1 MNRKPP
7 QLDVFFFFL
16 LVQQKTWQQH
26 VHAEISEILYQND
39 ISTRRYRLAFNTAI
53 QAQTLYNPP

>member
-1 MNRKPP
+1 MF
-7 QLDVFFFFL
+7 FFFFL

-26 VHAEISEILYQND
+26 VHAEISDILYQND

>member
-7 QLDVFFFFL
+7 QPDVFFFFL

-26 VHAEISEILYQND
+26 VRAKISEILYQND
-39 ISTRRYRLAFNTAI
+39 ISMRRYRLAFNTAI
-53 QAQTLYNPP
+53 QALTV

>member
-16 LVQQKTWQQH
+16 LVQQKTWQQY
-26 VHAEISEILYQND
+26 VRAKISEILYQND
-39 ISTRRYRLAFNTAI
+39 ISMRRYRLAFNTAI
-53 QAQTLYNPP
+53 QALTV